1 MTKEKAIEKELFK
14 ELKEIDVAVRKR
26 KKAVKELTIEE
37 KELLKELNDL
47 VPEAPEPKVKDEDLV
62 EKVDLSKIDKNNL
75 TREQKG
81 TIELK
86 KESIIHTGM
95 FRAEVKKEL
104 ERRGVKLNK

>member
-1 MTKEKAIEKELFK
+1 MT
-14 ELKEIDVAVRKR
+14 
-26 KKAVKELTIEE
+26 KELTIEE
-37 KELLKELNDL
+37 KSLLKELNDL

-62 EKVDLSKIDKNNL
+62 EVDLSKIDKNNL